1 MIPFPAVIE
10 TTAFSFEAELE
21 SLQPDLRY
29 FVLSLTA
36 SRHAADEI
44 VQDTN
49 AIALS
54 KSEVFQPGTNL
65 KAWVFQIA
73 SNQTKRWRR
82 EESRRNGREIA
93 GDQLFGNLAAN
104 VTEEETAL
112 SEQKFVDEQAALQSC
127 IGKLRP
133 KHQEL
138 ICARYLQNRELSDLS
153 SEFGLTNNAIAQK
166 LFRIRKRLASC
177 IAETLKTA

>member
-1 MIPFPAVIE
+1 MIPFPTVIE
-10 TTAFSFEAELE
+10 TSPFSFQNELA
-21 SLQPDLRY
+21 SIQPDLRY

-49 AIALS
+49 TIALS
-54 KSEVFQPGTNL
+54 KSDVFQPGTSM

-73 SNQTKRWRR
+73 ANQTKRWRR
-82 EESRRNGREIA
+82 EETRRNGREVSGENFFA
-93 GDQLFGNLAAN
+93 SLAAS
-104 VTEEETAL
+104 VSEEETAF
-112 SEQKFVDEQAALQSC
+112 SEKRFVDEQAALQAC

-138 ICARYLQNRELSDLS
+138 ICARYLQDRELSNLS
-153 SEFGLTNNAIAQK
+153 SEFGLTNNALAQK

-177 IAETLKTA
+177 IEETLKKA